1 MLRVRQDTG
10 RELELIEASDGWKGS
25 CEMLRRVLVSVLGVA
40 LRVFFR
46 RIEVEGRERVPRAG
60 ACVFVLN
67 HPNALV
73 DPVFILCHAPRRVS
87 FLAKEPLFQLP
98 VIGSLAR
105 ALDAIPVYRKQDE
118 GADTARNRETF
129 RAARAL
135 LGRGG
140 SIAVCPEGA
149 SHSDTK
155 LRPLKTGAARIALG
169 VAAQD
174 RSVDL
179 YIVPAGLYYTAKTL
193 FRSAALLHFGEPL
206 KVEAVALDADS
217 EPPHEAVRALSSQIE
232 NALRNVTLN
241 AEHEH
246 ALTTIERA
254 ERIFSSEV
262 SARERVSQTL
272 SQQLELRRRFLAGY
286 AFHFERDA
294 PRLAALD
301 ARLTRYEETLR
312 LAGLDA
318 EDLSAPR
325 VAPRALLRHIVVR
338 VLPVL
343 CLSPFAAI
351 GIVAHYPAYKLAGA
365 LSTRLARRSD
375 DMVSTIKIVAAM
387 LLFPLTW
394 LALAA
399 LCGRLEG
406 WMGVAVALVVVPTC
420 GWLAVRFS
428 EELDG
433 FVGGARA
440 LRFYFTRRWFFKEL
454 LTERR
459 RLRAEI
465 ESLGAEV
472 PRDKA
477 DSHDDTHDGETSALP
492 STDLLL
498 SADAIVPTE
507 PTRHTI

>member
-1 MLRVRQDTG
+1 
-10 RELELIEASDGWKGS
+10 
-25 CEMLRRVLVSVLGVA
+25 MLRRVLVSVLGVA

-46 RIEVEGRERVPRAG
+46 RIEIVGRERVPRAG

-73 DPVFILCHAPRRVS
+73 DPVFIFCHAPRRVS
-87 FLAKEPLFQLP
+87 FLAKEPLFRIP
-98 VIGSLAR
+98 VIGALAR

-129 RAARAL
+129 DAARSL
-135 LGRGG
+135 LRRGG
-140 SIAVCPEGA
+140 SIAICPEGA

-169 VAAQD
+169 VAGQD
-174 RSVDL
+174 PALDL
-179 YIVPAGLYYTAKTL
+179 HIVPAGLYYTAKTA
-193 FRSAALLHFGEPL
+193 FRSAALLHFGDPL
-206 KVEAVALDADS
+206 RVEAATLDADG
-217 EPPHEAVRALSSQIE
+217 EPSHEAVRALSSRIE

-254 ERIFSSEV
+254 GRIFSSEV
-262 SARERVSQTL
+262 NANERVPQTL

-294 PRLAALD
+294 ARLAALD

-318 EDLSAPR
+318 EDLSAPQ
-325 VAPRALLRHIVVR
+325 ATPRAILRHVFTR

-343 CLSPFAAI
+343 CLTPFA
-351 GIVAHYPAYKLAGA
+351 IVGFVTHYPAYKLAGA
-365 LSTRLARRSD
+365 LSTRLSQHSD
-375 DMVSTIKIVAAM
+375 DMISTIKIIAAL

-394 LALAA
+394 LALAI
-399 LCGRLEG
+399 LLG
-406 WMGVAVALVVVPTC
+406 WLLGWTGVALALIIIPAC
-420 GWLAVRFS
+420 GWVAVRFS

-433 FVGGARA
+433 FIGGARA

-454 LTERR
+454 LAERR
-459 RLRAEI
+459 RLREEI
-465 ESLGAEV
+465 ASLGAEL
-472 PRDKA
+472 PRV
-477 DSHDDTHDGETSALP
+477 GETPALV
-492 STDLLL
+492 SN
-498 SADAIVPTE
+498 E

>member
-1 MLRVRQDTG
+1 
-10 RELELIEASDGWKGS
+10 
-25 CEMLRRVLVSVLGVA
+25 MLRRVLVWVLGVA

-46 RIEVEGRERVPRAG
+46 RVEIAGRERVPRVG

-87 FLAKEPLFQLP
+87 FLAKEPLFHLP
-98 VIGSLAR
+98 IIGALAR

-129 RAARAL
+129 RAARVL
-135 LGRGG
+135 LSRGG
-140 SIAVCPEGA
+140 SIAICPEGA

-169 VAAQD
+169 VASQD
-174 RSVDL
+174 PSLDL
-179 YIVPAGLYYTAKTL
+179 KIIPAGLYYTAKTS

-206 KVEAVALDADS
+206 KVEAVALDADG

-232 NALRNVTLN
+232 NALRDVTLN

-246 ALTTIERA
+246 ALATIERA
-254 ERIFSSEV
+254 ERIFSSETGER
-262 SARERVSQTL
+262 ARVSQTL
-272 SQQLELRRRFLAGY
+272 SQQLDLRRRFIAAY
-286 AFHFERDA
+286 AFHFERD
-294 PRLAALD
+294 PKRLAALD

-318 EDLSAPR
+318 EDLAAPQ
-325 VAPRALLRHIVVR
+325 ATPRAILRHLLTR

-343 CLSPFAAI
+343 CLAPLALV
-351 GIVAHYPAYKLAGA
+351 GVVAHYATYKLAGA
-365 LSTRLARRSD
+365 LATRFARESD
-375 DMVSTIKIVAAM
+375 DVISTIKIIASM

-394 LALAA
+394 IVQAIFLGWLA
-399 LCGRLEG
+399 G
-406 WMGVAVALVVVPTC
+406 WLGVLVALVVIPAC
-420 GWLAVRFS
+420 GWVAVRFS

-433 FVGGARA
+433 FIGGARA
-440 LRFYFTRRWFFKEL
+440 LRFYLTRRWFFKEL
-454 LTERR
+454 LIERR
-459 RLRAEI
+459 RLREEI
-465 ESLGAEV
+465 ESLGAQFAREDATT
-472 PRDKA
+472 RDSMIKR
-477 DSHDDTHDGETSALP
+477 DDEPAATL
-492 STDLLL
+492 STDAMV
-498 SADAIVPTE
+498 STE